1 MKIPSIGNYPTQG
14 GQTAIVDAIG
24 HRLCAGR
31 VEPDYPYVVWNRDTG
46 QAFVPPRGSAQPL
59 SIVSPAPAV
68 TSIIPG
74 IEVASERQCEDMVK
88 WVERCQKL
96 TPATQR
102 PPWYRLLAAGD
113 TFRDEDGIVYT
124 VVSVDES
131 GRADIEWFSPS
142 CKRLLRSQEHLSDR
156 WIAVRS
162 KPISVA
168 AMNAPEVAQVAPW
181 RERII
186 QLIETAR
193 RDPTG
198 SGRLISGDV
207 TFYMDCSRVT
217 VFREAS
223 NNSRHTVYLK
233 SPEIIGAFKARMTQL
248 AAEAA
253 RAHDDAKATAIE
265 ALLQ

>member
-1 MKIPSIGNYPTQG
+1 MKIPSIGNYLTEDK
-14 GQTAIVDAIG
+14 QTAIVDTMG
-24 HRLCAGR
+24 HCLCSGR
-31 VEPDYPYVVWNRDTG
+31 VEPGYPYVAWDRETG
-46 QAFVPPRGSAQPL
+46 QAFIPPGGTANSL
-59 SIVSPAPAV
+59 SIVSPAP
-68 TSIIPG
+68 I
-74 IEVASERQCEDMVK
+74 
-88 WVERCQKL
+88 
-96 TPATQR
+96 
-102 PPWYRLLAAGD
+102 
-113 TFRDEDGIVYT
+113 
-124 VVSVDES
+124 
-131 GRADIEWFSPS
+131 
-142 CKRLLRSQEHLSDR
+142 
-156 WIAVRS
+156 
-162 KPISVA
+162 
-168 AMNAPEVAQVAPW
+168 PW

-217 VFREAS
+217 VFREAP

-253 RAHDDAKATAIE
+253 RAMDDAHSAAIE